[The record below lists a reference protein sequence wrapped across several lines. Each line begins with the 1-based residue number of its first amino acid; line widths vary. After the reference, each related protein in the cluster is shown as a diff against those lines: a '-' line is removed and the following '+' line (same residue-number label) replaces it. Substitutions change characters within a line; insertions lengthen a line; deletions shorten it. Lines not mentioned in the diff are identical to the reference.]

1 MLAHLHT
8 EDQENPGFVLSC
20 KPFLKRPPEQG
31 IYSMSYMN
39 MGDGPAYP
47 DESTQDELEQFLL
60 HGPLTQHAAVPA
72 GDHQAF
78 PHPSYT
84 PLYNRE
90 EEEEE
95 EGIAMNSDVQGALG
109 LYAEATQ
116 DLATA
121 GLELALGRHFACADY
136 CNQAVEKAA
145 QAVNLFHQ
153 GHRTMYN
160 HDLRALG
167 AAVGAPVD
175 VQDDM
180 ATLTPFHPEA
190 FYAQTPPEVA
200 DEAISAE
207 EAREHVQT
215 ARRVLRWARGIIL

>member
-1 MLAHLHT
+1 
-8 EDQENPGFVLSC
+8 
-20 KPFLKRPPEQG
+20 
-31 IYSMSYMN
+31 MSYMN

-47 DESTQDELEQFLL
+47 DESTQDELEQLL
-60 HGPLTQHAAVPA
+60 FHGPRTQQAAVSA
-72 GDHQAF
+72 GDHSVL

-84 PLYNRE
+84 PLYSHE
-90 EEEEE
+90 AETEE

-121 GLELALGRHFACADY
+121 GLELALGRHFACVDY

-153 GHRTMYN
+153 GHRRMYN

-167 AAVGAPVD
+167 AAVGAPAD
-175 VQDDM
+175 IQDDM

-207 EAREHVQT
+207 EAREHTQT